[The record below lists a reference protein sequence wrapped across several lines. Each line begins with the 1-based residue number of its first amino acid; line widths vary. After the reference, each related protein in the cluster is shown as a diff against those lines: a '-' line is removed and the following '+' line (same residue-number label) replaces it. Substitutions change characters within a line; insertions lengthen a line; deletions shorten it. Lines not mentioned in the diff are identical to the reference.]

1 MRFPY
6 MGTARVK
13 YLISMLEHRRLVRR
27 MPQRVS
33 GDAADP
39 CAAGESIDLSIET
52 LPADEK
58 LGSFQT
64 SSPWVGVAGAV
75 QRSH

>member
-27 MPQRVS
+27 MPERAS
-33 GDAADP
+33 ADSADP
-39 CAAGESIDLSIET
+39 RAAGESVALSIET
-52 LPADEK
+52 LPLDER
-58 LGSFQT
+58 LGSFKASQ
-64 SSPWVGVAGAV
+64 PCVGVAGAV
-75 QRSH
+75 QRRH